1 MVSAILQADSLQA
14 GTYFAP
20 CVDLPTSWHLFVAH
34 TTVARPVSIH
44 WRGSARFVRQFLW
57 CVAGRVG
64 DQGCVDV
71 DMPRESSQVKSIE
84 FLLSTQIQNSPPLV
98 PGAGMPREATRQPPI
113 IYNTKQKE

>member
-1 MVSAILQADSLQA
+1 MVSGILQADSLQA

-84 FLLSTQIQNSPPLV
+84 FLLSTHKYKTAPL
-98 PGAGMPREATRQPPI
+98 
-113 IYNTKQKE
+113 